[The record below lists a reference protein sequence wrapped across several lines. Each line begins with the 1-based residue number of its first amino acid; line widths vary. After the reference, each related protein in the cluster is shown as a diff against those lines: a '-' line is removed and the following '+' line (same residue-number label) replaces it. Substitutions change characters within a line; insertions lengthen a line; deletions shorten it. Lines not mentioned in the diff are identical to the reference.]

1 MLLRSSI
8 AIISTAAAL
17 VSFAPVPSGAAV
29 RPGDLVEQTNDGLNI
44 HFSEDL
50 LDMVNEDPEL
60 YKDRV
65 LNTFWKEADAL
76 LAKEDQQQTTEGAR
90 TLKGK
95 KTKAPKNPKS
105 AKTVAPSGLSAE
117 CRQDN
122 QTACAL
128 ASFIESTFVSVYY
141 GFSFVDVIN
150 VTSCNI
156 TDTTAFCDVNNIDF
170 LIGDSFNATE
180 CVDVYGGQVI
190 NANTTYSLLRG
201 NFTTLVLENFPFC
214 IPTTCDPKAFAEFVT
229 DFSSM
234 EVESEESIRRRTNRR
249 SLQGSCF
256 VA

>member
-1 MLLRSSI
+1 L
-8 AIISTAAAL
+8 
-17 VSFAPVPSGAAV
+17 
-29 RPGDLVEQTNDGLNI
+29 
-44 HFSEDL
+44 
-50 LDMVNEDPEL
+50 
-60 YKDRV
+60 
-65 LNTFWKEADAL
+65 ADAL
-76 LAKEDQQQTTEGAR
+76 MVKEDQQSTEGAR

-95 KTKAPKNPKS
+95 KAKTPKNPKS
-105 AKTVAPSGLSAE
+105 AKTVIPSGLSAE
-117 CRQDN
+117 CRQDEL
-122 QTACAL
+122 TACAL
-128 ASFIESTFVSVYY
+128 ALFIECSFVSVYY
-141 GFSFVDVIN
+141 GFKFGGNDGYIN
-150 VTSCNI
+150 GTICDI